1 MFMLLILLTMCSD
14 NKKNSS
20 ASASISMPSEISGWQ
35 LGASVQTFDRQTI
48 FDYINGAGEVYR
60 AYHFSE
66 VNVFRYARPEFP
78 SLTVEIFDMGFSEDA
93 YGVFSYGRE
102 TEQSGIGGGYE
113 YRGSL
118 LSFWQDRYYVCLLA
132 DKKTEESEK
141 ALFTLAK
148 EISRQLPQSSLQ
160 PELIS
165 YLPTEN
171 LTKHSVRFLRTF
183 AALNYFYFLAEENIL
198 NMNLDTEAAL
208 AEYAPDN
215 MFLLLVHYNS
225 RTLSDSAKI
234 SFTNN
239 FLPKAGDNGVAQI
252 ENGRWV
258 AVEKFHEYIIVVF
271 DAMTEAKAREL
282 IEFCKMKLR
291 DNIG

>member
-1 MFMLLILLTMCSD
+1 MCSD
-14 NKKNSS
+14 SKKNSDD
-20 ASASISMPSEISGWQ
+20 AACISLPGEIAGWQ
-35 LGASVQTFDRQTI
+35 RLDVVETYDRESI

-66 VNVFRYARPEFP
+66 VNVFKYARPDHP
-78 SLTVEIFDMGFSEDA
+78 SLTVEIFDMGSSDDA

-118 LSFWQDRYYVCLLA
+118 LSFWQDRYYICLLA
-132 DKKTEESEK
+132 DQKTEVSES
-141 ALFTLAK
+141 ALFALANK
-148 EISRQLPQSSLQ
+148 ISAELPSSSQ
-160 PELIS
+160 PPKLIS
-165 YLPTEN
+165 CLPTVG
-171 LTKHSVRFLRTF
+171 LTKHSVRYLRTF

-198 NMNLDTEAAL
+198 NMNLGTEAAL
-208 AEYAPDN
+208 GEYMPGSV
-215 MFLLLVHYNS
+215 FLLLVRYNS
-225 RTLSDSAKI
+225 TAHADSAQN

-239 FLPKAGDNGVAQI
+239 FLPKNSAGGISQI

-258 AVEKFHEYIIVVF
+258 AIDKHDKFIIIVF
-271 DAMTEAKAREL
+271 DAVSEDQALDM
-282 IEFCKMKLR
+282 IESCKMKLK